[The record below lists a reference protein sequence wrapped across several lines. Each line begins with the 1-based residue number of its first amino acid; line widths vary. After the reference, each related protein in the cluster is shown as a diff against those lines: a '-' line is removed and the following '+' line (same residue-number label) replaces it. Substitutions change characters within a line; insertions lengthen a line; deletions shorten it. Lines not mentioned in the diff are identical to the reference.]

1 MSSWFKVNYLGLALG
16 MAQKSYASVEKDLK
30 LKVRKCWK
38 LIPSFVKVTGEELVG
53 SLFASYPIQD
63 RVNSEI
69 HIHLH
74 NMKIQKYEFKFS
86 LT

>member
-1 MSSWFKVNYLGLALG
+1 MRLALG
-16 MAQKSYASVEKDLK
+16 VTRKSYASVAKDLK
-30 LKVRKCWK
+30 LKVRKCWE

-53 SLFASYPIQD
+53 SLFASYTIQD